1 MSTSSLAALSRRR
14 DIHLLTVVT
23 VVELCLLAGYF
34 LVRPE
39 QPTLLRYTLYPFI
52 WINVAV
58 LAAIHVDVPDAPRRS
73 SIAAAAIA
81 TLYFGVLLY
90 LSGLLGVPSDDL
102 LQLSGL
108 VDVQAGTP
116 GTERLHIVT
125 EAFYVSIIPYRTV
138 GYLVLSYLVYVTV
151 LDLSGSLI
159 AGALGLFSCVGCAF
173 PILVSLSAG
182 LFGGTAVA
190 TAVYSS
196 QFDIST
202 VVFSV
207 SIALLYLRPG
217 VDGTLG
223 AVRDSS

>member
-90 LSGLLGVPSDDL
+90 LSGLLGVPATTCSSSL
-102 LQLSGL
+102 GWL
-108 VDVQAGTP
+108 TY
-116 GTERLHIVT
+116 RLEPQEPSACI
-125 EAFYVSIIPYRTV
+125 
-138 GYLVLSYLVYVTV
+138 
-151 LDLSGSLI
+151 SLPKR
-159 AGALGLFSCVGCAF
+159 ST
-173 PILVSLSAG
+173 SLSSRTGQLAIW
-182 LFGGTAVA
+182 
-190 TAVYSS
+190 SS
-196 QFDIST
+196 RISST
-202 VVFSV
+202 
-207 SIALLYLRPG
+207 
-217 VDGTLG
+217 
-223 AVRDSS
+223 